1 MLLKIFILAIINPKH
16 LLFKIRC
23 IPPQQEEFM
32 SDMRYRIKLYGH
44 SSEDPYFF
52 VMELAAILEIHPE
65 EAREFLNSTPVT
77 IKENVSEEE
86 AEYLGDL
93 LKVVKALIIVEPVD
107 GVPETIRDK
116 ASELSDLK
124 KQLEEQED
132 RTAFRSYLW
141 AGGAMLIAVV
151 VLVWLTAAF
160 WSSYWKTT
168 GQNAKKP
175 AVEEA
180 ETKQPERVV
189 TESPPQPDLSEL
201 YSVIDAAGSN
211 VEQMQFLLKIG
222 EEDLYRL
229 QSSYMADQNAVRQQK
244 VQVAELRAKL
254 RTEKTALQ
262 KLKAE
267 AKRIESSLK
276 AREHTTAEQR

>member
-1 MLLKIFILAIINPKH
+1 

-23 IPPQQEEFM
+23 ISPQQEEFM

-93 LKVVKALIIVEPVD
+93 LKVVKALIIVEPMD

-124 KQLEEQED
+124 KQLEERED

-141 AGGAMLIAVV
+141 AGGTMLIAVV
-151 VLVWLTAAF
+151 VFVWLTAAF

-222 EEDLYRL
+222 EEDLHRL

-267 AKRIESSLK
+267 AKRMESSLK

>member
-1 MLLKIFILAIINPKH
+1 
-16 LLFKIRC
+16 
-23 IPPQQEEFM
+23 
-32 SDMRYRIKLYGH
+32 LYGH

-52 VMELAAILEIHPE
+52 IMELAAILEIHPD

-93 LKVVKALIIVEPVD
+93 LKVVKALIIVEPVN

-132 RTAFRSYLW
+132 RTALRSYLW
-141 AGGAMLIAVV
+141 AGSAMLIGVI

-160 WSSYWKTT
+160 WSSFSKTSEE
-168 GQNAKKP
+168 NAKKP
-175 AVEEA
+175 AVEET
-180 ETKQPERVV
+180 ETKQTERVV

-211 VEQMQFLLKIG
+211 LEQTQFLLKIS

-229 QSSYMADQNAVRQQK
+229 QSAYMADQNAVRQKK

-262 KLKAE
+262 KLKDQV
-267 AKRIESSLK
+267 KRIESSLK
-276 AREHTTAEQR
+276 GQEHTTAER